1 MVKNKLTMNY
11 RFLRMYW
18 TIFLVS
24 FLLNG
29 YSQSKNPNILLIVVD
44 DLKDYT
50 GFLGGHPQ
58 VNIQIK

>member
-1 MVKNKLTMNY
+1 M
-11 RFLRMYW
+11 FF

-29 YSQSKNPNILLIVVD
+29 FVQSKKPNILLIVVD

-50 GFLGGHPQ
+50 GFLGGHAQ
-58 VNIQIK
+58 VNI

>member
-1 MVKNKLTMNY
+1 MNY
-11 RFLRMYW
+11 RFLRMYC
-18 TIFLVS
+18 TVFLVS

-29 YSQSKNPNILLIVVD
+29 YAQSKNPNILLIVVD